1 MASAKLT
8 MNGAGR
14 LLENSQEIDNTSMP
28 ESLPS
33 SPPDAS
39 RAHATSEHAPS
50 ECWLSSAVCPAAWEG
65 HASQLCAG
73 PAWHRASPR
82 LPMILPLSRGRD
94 AETFPNRHPQE
105 SPPGTPPADAT
116 HSPIK
121 LASEAP
127 LLLLEKMVWR
137 IPCWLRSRDAFWA
150 GRPLLRLPRLLGTS
164 V

>member
-1 MASAKLT
+1 MASARLT
-8 MNGAGR
+8 VNSNGR
-14 LLENSQEIDNTSMP
+14 LLQNNQEIDNMSKP
-28 ESLPS
+28 ESHLHI
-33 SPPDAS
+33 PDAP

-50 ECWLSSAVCPAAWEG
+50 ECWLSSAVCRAAWEG

-82 LPMILPLSRGRD
+82 LPTILPLSQERD
-94 AETFPNRHPQE
+94 AETFPNQHPRE
-105 SPPGTPPADAT
+105 SPPRTAPADAT

-127 LLLLEKMVWR
+127 LLLLQKMVWR

-150 GRPLLRLPRLLGTS
+150 GRPLLRLPPLLGTS